1 MKTLQTKN
9 QKGFTLIE
17 LLVVIAIIGLLAS
30 VVLLSLNSARARS
43 RDARRV
49 ADIAQMR
56 SALELYLNDNGTY
69 ASTLNALSPSYINPI
84 PTAPNPADGTC
95 SAAQNTYT
103 YTPVSTGYTLTFCL
117 GSTAGQYGTGARILT
132 PAGVQ

>member
-49 ADIAQMR
+49 ADIAQLR

-69 ASTLNALSPSYINPI
+69 PSTLNALSPSYINPI
-84 PTAPNPADGTC
+84 PTPPSPADGTC
-95 SAAQNTYT
+95 SAAAAYT
-103 YTPVSTGYTLTFCL
+103 YAPNVTGYTIQFCL
-117 GSTAGQYGTGARILT
+117 GSTAGQYGTGARVLT